1 MKQKVF
7 ALLTVLMSFAVAAL
21 MSSCDKNFD
30 EPVALSEQHQI
41 EDSSLV
47 QLRANQITE
56 SRGIDEDILR
66 HFKHHSQQ
74 DNAEGAGDYCSP
86 TSFMMSVACLLNY
99 HNAWNK
105 FAVSRQKLS
114 EFAQV
119 GVPGAE
125 YDNVDQEDFV
135 EGVYS
140 NIDVDV
146 YRLNDRTLAKSM
158 IEYGLRN
165 NKFVIVSARTLI
177 SRAGQDRFFTTDD
190 SRNYDLR
197 LPLSNANSLTNRY
210 VLDHGGTSHALII
223 LRIDKWS
230 TGNGI
235 VTYIDPYPRTKSGS
249 NRKYCLYSHLM
260 NSMDHSSLGYDAYT
274 FSLVGYAGD

>member
-1 MKQKVF
+1 MRPKS
-7 ALLTVLMSFAVAAL
+7 ALYTVLMIVVVAL
-21 MSSCDKNFD
+21 MSSCDKSFD
-30 EPVALSEQHQI
+30 EPMALSEQHQV

-56 SRGIDEDILR
+56 SRGIDENILR
-66 HFKHHSQQ
+66 KFKHYCQLNN
-74 DNAEGAGDYCSP
+74 DEGANDYCCP

-105 FAVSRQKLS
+105 FSVSRQKLS

-125 YDNVDQEDFV
+125 YDNVDQKDFV
-135 EGVYS
+135 EDAYS
-140 NIDVDV
+140 NIEVDV

-177 SRAGQDRFFTTDD
+177 GRAGQDRFFTTDD
-190 SRNYDLR
+190 SRKYDLR
-197 LPLSNANSLTNRY
+197 LPLSNDNSLTNRY

-223 LRIDKWS
+223 LRIDKWN

-235 VTYIDPYPRTKSGS
+235 VTYIDPYHQTKSGS

-260 NSMDHSSLGYDAYT
+260 NSMDHSSLGYNAYN
-274 FSLVGYAGD
+274 FALVGYTGN